1 MDTTTKA
8 IIVLG
13 GIALGSYVGT
23 QLMLRFP
30 GSKAWMEKK
39 LIEAYAYLDAHQ
51 DEVPQEAMGVWKAA
65 YDLCD
70 WTLQAIA
77 DGQLTWKETRVM
89 GLKIIVAVN
98 EVRKVVNGLR

>member
-13 GIALGSYVGT
+13 GIALGSFAGT
-23 QLMLRFP
+23 QLMIRFP
-30 GSKAWMEKK
+30 GARAWMETK

-65 YDLCD
+65 YEFCD
-70 WTLQAIA
+70 STLQAIA
-77 DGQLTWKETRVM
+77 DGTLSWAESRKA
-89 GLKIIVAVN
+89 GLQIIVLVN
-98 EVRKVVNGLR
+98 EVRKLVKV

>member
-1 MDTTTKA
+1 MDTTTK
-8 IIVLG
+8 VLIG
-13 GIALGSYVGT
+13 AAGVAAASYAGT

-77 DGQLTWKETRVM
+77 DGQLTWKETRVV

-98 EVRKVVNGLR
+98 EVRKIVKV

>member
-51 DEVPQEAMGVWKAA
+51 DEIPEEGQGVWKAA
-65 YDLCD
+65 YAFCD
-70 WTLQAIA
+70 STLQAIA
-77 DGQLTWKETRVM
+77 DGHLTWAESRKA
-89 GLKIIVAVN
+89 GLQIIVLVN
-98 EVRKVVNGLR
+98 EVRKIVKV